1 MSLHD
6 AQGNAVSAASQGAVD
21 AVDKALWRMMS
32 FYGTPLDDLDAA
44 IATDPAWL
52 LPRAMKAGFLL
63 SLTEPSL
70 LDEARSLLGG
80 IEALL
85 TGANDRER
93 AHAAALRSLVA
104 GEWSAACE
112 AWQSLLEAHPRDALA
127 MQWLH
132 LFDFYRG
139 DAAGL
144 HRHVADALPAWQAS
158 DPLHPYLLGL
168 HAFGLEEIGR
178 YDEAE
183 AVGREA
189 LAGAARVPWA
199 IHAVAHVME
208 MQGRHDEG
216 GRWMERW
223 RGDWAEGN
231 GFVCHLAW
239 HEALFA
245 LERLD
250 HAAALAVFDRY
261 LNAGATEITL
271 QRVDAASLLW
281 RLELQG
287 ADVGDRWR
295 ALCDGWVLGSAKDMD
310 QEANAEVDLEDT
322 TAGHS
327 TFNDLH
333 ALLALAGCG
342 DLDRAAAWVETSLWC
357 AERSGGWNS
366 AVSRDVGG
374 PLMQGF
380 LAFAHGRFDA
390 AADMIAAVRNRSV
403 RFGGSH
409 AQRDLIDQTLL
420 AAAARGHRKAAGIAL
435 LDQRLRAK
443 PRTPLSAWWAQSL
456 GVAGPD
462 HGPLPSR
469 P

>member
-1 MSLHD
+1 MGLRD
-6 AQGNAVSAASQGAVD
+6 AHGNAVSALSQGAVE
-21 AVDKALWRMMS
+21 AVDQALWRMMS

-44 IATDPAWL
+44 IAADPSWL
-52 LPRAMKAGFLL
+52 LPRVMKAGFLL

-70 LDEARSLLGG
+70 LGEARSLLGS
-80 IEALL
+80 IEPLL
-85 TGANDRER
+85 AGANDRER
-93 AHAAALRSLVA
+93 AHAATLRSLAA
-104 GEWSAACE
+104 GEWLAACQ
-112 AWQSLLEAHPRDALA
+112 AWQALLEAHPRDALA
-127 MQWLH
+127 LQWLH

-144 HRHVADALPAWQAS
+144 HRHVADALPAWQPS

-168 HAFGLEEIGR
+168 HAFGLEETGR
-178 YDEAE
+178 FSEAE

-216 GRWMERW
+216 GRWMDRW

-261 LNAGATEITL
+261 LNAAATEITL

-295 ALCDGWVLGSAKDMD
+295 ALGDGWLLGSANDTD
-310 QEANAEVDLEDT
+310 RDASVDLEAMA
-322 TAGHS
+322 AGHS

-333 ALLALAGCG
+333 ALLMLAGCG
-342 DLDRAAAWVETSLWC
+342 EFDRAAAWAETSLRR
-357 AERSGGWNS
+357 AEHSGGWNS
-366 AVSRDVGG
+366 AVSRDLGR
-374 PLMQGF
+374 PLMHAF
-380 LAFAHGRFDA
+380 LAFGRGRFDA
-390 AADMIAAVRNRSV
+390 AADAIAAVRGHSAN
-403 RFGGSH
+403 FGGSH

-420 AAAARGHRKAAGIAL
+420 AAAARGHRKAAGIAR
-435 LDQRLRAK
+435 LDQRLLAK

-456 GVAGPD
+456 GVVGRD
-462 HGPLPSR
+462 
-469 P
+469 

>member
-1 MSLHD
+1 MLLRD
-6 AQGNAVSAASQGAVD
+6 AHGNVVSAASRRAVEAVD
-21 AVDKALWRMMS
+21 LALWRMMS

-70 LDEARSLLGG
+70 LDEARSLLGDIG
-80 IEALL
+80 PLL

-93 AHAAALRSLVA
+93 AHVAALRWLAA
-104 GEWSAACE
+104 GEWQAASE
-112 AWQSLLEAHPRDALA
+112 AWRSLLEAHPRDALA
-127 MQWLH
+127 LQWLH

-168 HAFGLEEIGR
+168 HAFGLEETGR

-261 LNAGATEITL
+261 LNPGATEIAL

-295 ALCDGWVLGSAKDMD
+295 ALCDGWVPSGGGGADGDGDSGC
-310 QEANAEVDLEDT
+310 T
-322 TAGHS
+322 SAGHS

-342 DLDRAAAWVETSLWC
+342 DLDRAAAWIETSLRR
-357 AERSGGWNS
+357 AEQAGGWNGT
-366 AVSRDVGG
+366 VSHDLGG
-374 PLMQGF
+374 PLMRGF
-380 LAFAHGRFDA
+380 LAFASGRFDA
-390 AADMIAAVRNRSV
+390 AADAITSVRTRAA

-409 AQRDLIDQTLL
+409 AQRDMIDQTLL
-420 AAAARGHRKAAGIAL
+420 AAAARGDRKAAGIAL

-456 GVAGPD
+456 GVVERD
-462 HGPLPSR
+462 HGLLPTR